1 MDGKAVWEKRGT
13 AESVWGEDTL
23 RLRFGKMDLVQTF
36 YSVLFYSHLGKVR
49 YILGKKFIKHS

>member
-23 RLRFGKMDLVQTF
+23 RLRFGKMDLVPTF

-49 YILGKKFIKHS
+49 YILGKK